1 MPTKREF
8 LMLAHEYSPAK
19 HDVSGCYVSEKLDGT
34 RCFWDGGV
42 SRGMPT
48 VDIPWANIRN
58 PKTGGLKKKI
68 KPLST
73 GLWSR
78 YGNPIIAPDWWLNQ
92 LPCLPLDGEL
102 WAGRGNFQLCRS
114 ICAKDIPGDAWK
126 SIEFAIIGSPPL
138 DSMFADGLINNHN
151 MTLEVS
157 LEKVKRWLGARPASI
172 RHDLRFLQFGMTFEE
187 ELAILRSAVPSEGNV
202 YLLKQKKLPATNA
215 GAAVEEELSRVLDT
229 GGEGLV
235 IRNPDSIWT
244 PTRSH
249 DVLKYKPFS
258 DSEGTV
264 VGYTTGRETD
274 RGSKLLGMIGALIL
288 DYNGHRLELSGLTD
302 AERQFDGEAASAWAA
317 QNPGVD
323 VPQWVDGR
331 YFHRGQ
337 SVTFKYRELSD
348 DGIPKEAR
356 YMRPRT
362 D

>member
-1 MPTKREF
+1 MSTKREF
-8 LMLAHEYSPAK
+8 LMLAHKYTPTK
-19 HDVSGCYVSEKLDGT
+19 HDPAGCYVSEKLDGT

-48 VDIPWANIRN
+48 IDVPWANIRN

-114 ICAKDIPGDAWK
+114 ICAKDIPGEAWR
-126 SIEFAIIGSPPL
+126 SIEFAVIGSPPF
-138 DSMFADGLINNHN
+138 DSMFSDGLVNNPN
-151 MTLEVS
+151 MVLDIS
-157 LEKVKRWLGARPASI
+157 LEKIKRWLGARPASI
-172 RHDLRFLQFGMTFEE
+172 RRDLRFLPFGVTFEE
-187 ELAILRSAVPSEGNV
+187 ELAILRDAVPSEGNI

-215 GAAVEEELSRVLDT
+215 GSAVEEELSKVLDN

-235 IRNPDSIWT
+235 IRSPESIWA
-244 PTRSH
+244 PNRSH
-249 DVLKYKPFS
+249 DILKYKPYS
-258 DSEGTV
+258 DTEGIVT
-264 VGYTTGRETD
+264 GYTTGRETTK
-274 RGSKLLGMIGALIL
+274 GSKLLGMIGALIL
-288 DYNGHRLELSGLTD
+288 DYNGHRLELSGLT
-302 AERQFDGEAASAWAA
+302 AEERQFNGEPASLWATN
-317 QNPGVD
+317 NPGVD
-323 VPQWVDGR
+323 VPLWIDSKHFQ
-331 YFHRGQ
+331 RGK

-348 DGIPKEAR
+348 DGIPKDAR
-356 YMRPRT
+356 YSRPWS